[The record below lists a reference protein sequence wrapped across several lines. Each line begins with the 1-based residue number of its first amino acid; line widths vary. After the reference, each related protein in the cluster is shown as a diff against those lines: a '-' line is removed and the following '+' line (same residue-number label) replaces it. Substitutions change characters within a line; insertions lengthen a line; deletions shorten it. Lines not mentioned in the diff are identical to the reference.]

1 MSYDGLFTHG
11 MVNELKNTILGGRV
25 SKIHQPYN
33 NELILRIRANRKN
46 YHLLLSA
53 HPQYARVQLTEMEY
67 ENPQQAPQ
75 FCMVLRKYIENST
88 LIDIQQVENDRIIE
102 FTFTGRDELGD
113 EQHYHLIVEIMGR
126 HSNVLLVNKDA
137 MKIYEAIRH
146 IPQSLNSYRTLLPG
160 ATYRPAPAQDSMNPF
175 TFTGEVIIEGETDK
189 ERIRS
194 IQSAFQGFGRDSGR
208 ELLHRIDKNKT
219 KTPTQVFES
228 FINQFE
234 DNHLEPTLIKQ
245 GHQTAFS
252 ALNNESIAGDKENFE
267 SLSLLLDEFYE
278 NKAERDRVHQQSN
291 DLSQLLT
298 NERKKNINKLQK
310 LEKDYKETNR
320 AKEYREK
327 GEVLTAYM
335 HQVQQGQTSVE
346 LENFYNDNELIKI
359 ELDAQKSPAAN
370 AQWYFSRY
378 QKMKNRKMHLE
389 TQIPQTN
396 QEIDYI
402 DSILAQLEIASSD
415 DIDEIREELR
425 DQSYLK
431 KQRGNHKKKK
441 KSTGPEKYYASDGT
455 LIYVGKNNN
464 QNDQLTMKTARKNEW
479 WLHTKDIPGSHV
491 VIRSENPSE
500 ETIEEAAILAAY
512 FSKYRLSSSVPVDYT
527 QIRHVH
533 KPNGAKPGF
542 VIYDNQNTVFV
553 TPDQKR
559 VKQMKNNK
567 PTE

>member
-425 DQSYLK
+425 DQGYLK
-431 KQRGNHKKKK
+431 KQRANRKKKK

-527 QIRHVH
+527 QIKHVH

-553 TPDQKR
+553 TPNQKK